1 MDKILALMK
10 KHRVDCLLL
19 DTKEQIMTSEYS
31 EFLEFAKTI
40 LKELNR
46 ALLVEDISRGE
57 ARSAEPKIRFL
68 ESASSKEEL
77 DDRSLISEDEALNWL
92 KN

>member
-1 MDKILALMK
+1 M
-10 KHRVDCLLL
+10 L

-46 ALLVEDISRGE
+46 ALLVEDISRVE

-68 ESASSKEEL
+68 ESAGSKEEL

>member
-31 EFLEFAKTI
+31 EILEFAKTI

-46 ALLVEDISRGE
+46 ALLV
-57 ARSAEPKIRFL
+57 
-68 ESASSKEEL
+68 
-77 DDRSLISEDEALNWL
+77 
-92 KN
+92 